1 MRGPGF
7 GGSAPPATAGSQI
20 CVNVAACR
28 GSAHCGPGCQPRGC
42 LAGQLASR
50 PAGELGDHRV
60 SHAVAGIPGVAR
72 AARVLHLPDGGLAG
86 VLAVRSGGQLL
97 LITAGTVRRRR
108 TILADRI
115 ILADRQIEIL
125 RGALGGIRRGAVR
138 GGRLT
143 GTVLTR
149 TIAVDGE
156 VRGAALLNAVSVGLV
171 VRVRFGFDGVGPL
184 RRPGGPLRA
193 AVLEGRAAVLEG
205 RAAVRQGRAGV
216 LEGRAAVLEGRA
228 AVLEGRA
235 AVLEGRAAVLLTG
248 PVEVRRPALGRN
260 ARTGLVHRLLRWCGA
275 VLQERGE
282 FLGICRVHAEYHPR
296 APPRL
301 LDRVTDIAGDRRQRF
316 CRQAVRGTPA
326 VPSPLKHCCGALR
339 TGYEPWIRLWATP
352 PGEAAHPPASGG
364 PLACVRRCHPC
375 ARGKSGP
382 SKSVPAARAGCPPCP
397 ARAGTRA
404 AQRAARPAARTVV
417 PGGEWPSLA
426 AAPHL
431 LAAPASTGS
440 PAPVGGMPTSMADPG
455 FRQK

>member
-1 MRGPGF
+1 
-7 GGSAPPATAGSQI
+7 
-20 CVNVAACR
+20 
-28 GSAHCGPGCQPRGC
+28 
-42 LAGQLASR
+42 
-50 PAGELGDHRV
+50 
-60 SHAVAGIPGVAR
+60 
-72 AARVLHLPDGGLAG
+72 
-86 VLAVRSGGQLL
+86 
-97 LITAGTVRRRR
+97 
-108 TILADRI
+108 
-115 ILADRQIEIL
+115 
-125 RGALGGIRRGAVR
+125 GAVR

-193 AVLEGRAAVLEG
+193 A
-205 RAAVRQGRAGV
+205 V

-339 TGYEPWIRLWATP
+339 TGYEPWIR
-352 PGEAAHPPASGG
+352 H
-364 PLACVRRCHPC
+364 C
-375 ARGKSGP
+375 AILP
-382 SKSVPAARAGCPPCP
+382 
-397 ARAGTRA
+397 
-404 AQRAARPAARTVV
+404 
-417 PGGEWPSLA
+417 
-426 AAPHL
+426 
-431 LAAPASTGS
+431 
-440 PAPVGGMPTSMADPG
+440 
-455 FRQK
+455 

>member
-1 MRGPGF
+1 MAGPLLSF
-7 GGSAPPATAGSQI
+7 APPPATAGSQI

-205 RAAVRQGRAGV
+205 RAAV
-216 LEGRAAVLEGRA
+216 
-228 AVLEGRA
+228 
-235 AVLEGRAAVLLTG
+235 LEGRAAVLLTG

-301 LDRVTDIAGDRRQRF
+301 LDRVTDIAGDRR
-316 CRQAVRGTPA
+316 
-326 VPSPLKHCCGALR
+326 
-339 TGYEPWIRLWATP
+339 
-352 PGEAAHPPASGG
+352 
-364 PLACVRRCHPC
+364 
-375 ARGKSGP
+375 AR
-382 SKSVPAARAGCPPCP
+382 VC
-397 ARAGTRA
+397 
-404 AQRAARPAARTVV
+404 RPA
-417 PGGEWPSLA
+417 
-426 AAPHL
+426 
-431 LAAPASTGS
+431 
-440 PAPVGGMPTSMADPG
+440 
-455 FRQK
+455 